1 MSKTDEMFKKLGY
14 IKVEDSKSNIEYRKT
29 GDGNYLEIDF
39 WKDDNTVSKNNYRD
53 MGYITMQELQA
64 INEKVKELRLEQLNN
79 T

>member
-39 WKDDNTVSKNNYRD
+39 WKDDNTVSKNNYRN

-64 INEKVKELRLEQLNN
+64 INEKVKELEW
-79 T
+79 